1 MAPRFKKGDLVMVD
15 EKGKA
20 IKYEIVA
27 TIQGRKLKISEELLY
42 EVKNPSTGER
52 KTVSSEDILRLA
64 TPIDSSEDLFKR

>member
-15 EKGKA
+15 ENGKA
-20 IKYEIVA
+20 IKYEIVSI
-27 TIQGRKLKISEELLY
+27 IQGRKLKVAEEPIY
-42 EVKNPSTGER
+42 EVKNSSTGER